1 MINRKFLIRNES
13 PYKIEEINSYIK
25 SVIINLF
32 EEYGIYYVETI
43 LKLNNHD
50 YKYLYLILTISNFT
64 YNYFRKSLSKKI
76 IIKLIDEEIS
86 KKFIFLPSRQ
96 YYKKRHGIRV
106 SLIYSIEYN
115 L

>member
-1 MINRKFLIRNES
+1 MINREILVSDES
-13 PYKIEEINSYIK
+13 LYKTETINLYIK

-32 EEYGIYYVETI
+32 KEDSIYYVETI
-43 LKLNNHD
+43 LKLDNHD
-50 YKYLYLILTISNFT
+50 YKYLQLILLIPNFN

-96 YYKKRHGIRV
+96 YYKKRYGIRV
-106 SLIYSIEYN
+106 NLIYTVEIK